1 MKLLYFFILF
11 FTITFAGDSQKNS
24 QALHEQNLQKQMEKE
39 KKYAQEQKFYQG
51 QNYDLE
57 SFKVDENSLDTIPEQ
72 PDYNDDFDMNNV
84 YD

>member
-1 MKLLYFFILF
+1 MKAFYFFILL
-11 FTITFAGDSQKNS
+11 FTITFAENS
-24 QALHEQNLQKQMEKE
+24 PNTSKSLYEQNLQKQIEKE
-39 KKYAQEQKFYQG
+39 KKFAKEQKFYQG

-57 SFKVDENSLDTIPEQ
+57 SFQINEDSLENIPEQ